1 MCVKQRIER
10 VHLRQ
15 LVLVIYSQRRILRTF
30 TDQVG
35 SGHRVSDTRVRSGHG
50 SKGQTRFHH
59 FRHIPSSEQHAID
72 INRLAKYDFLVL

>member
-1 MCVKQRIER
+1 MCVKQRIAR

-50 SKGQTRFHH
+50 SKVRPGSIISDTS
-59 FRHIPSSEQHAID
+59 RHQSNTPLILTDWQNMTS
-72 INRLAKYDFLVL
+72 